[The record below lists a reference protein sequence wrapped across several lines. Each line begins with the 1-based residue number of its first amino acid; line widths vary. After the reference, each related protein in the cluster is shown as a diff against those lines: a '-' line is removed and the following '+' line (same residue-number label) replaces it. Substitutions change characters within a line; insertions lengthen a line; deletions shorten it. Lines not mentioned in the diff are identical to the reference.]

1 MINHLIDQA
10 PLKFMWLSFNKSKNK
25 MNLEY
30 YMYCI
35 CGIGLLMKMYLI
47 KNKWFRT
54 CVKYSHW
61 MMEFRDEAI
70 NVILNQ
76 TLISKIQVGNLNSTN
91 QTIHTSEPL
100 SLHLC
105 KYNYSFNIHVVRHV
119 FNLSASNYR
128 QKKSLIVIV
137 RIS

>member
-1 MINHLIDQA
+1 MPHLET
-10 PLKFMWLSFNKSKNK
+10 PLPKCYRKSLERLVDIWLLFAENQ
-25 MNLEY
+25 
-30 YMYCI
+30 I
-35 CGIGLLMKMYLI
+35 LMKMYLI

>member
-1 MINHLIDQA
+1 
-10 PLKFMWLSFNKSKNK
+10 
-25 MNLEY
+25 
-30 YMYCI
+30 
-35 CGIGLLMKMYLI
+35 
-47 KNKWFRT
+47 
-54 CVKYSHW
+54 

-76 TLISKIQVGNLNSTN
+76 TLISKIEVGNLNSTN